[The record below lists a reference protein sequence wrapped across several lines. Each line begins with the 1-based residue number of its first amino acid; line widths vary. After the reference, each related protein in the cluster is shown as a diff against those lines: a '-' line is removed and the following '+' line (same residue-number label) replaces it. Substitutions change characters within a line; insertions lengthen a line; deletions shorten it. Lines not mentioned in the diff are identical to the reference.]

1 MNSSY
6 FVSEKRRPVFS
17 NSNLSY
23 FFYKL
28 LNRPQL
34 VLGTIFLVI
43 LSFLVL
49 TPLLEIIK
57 DSLSIQSYDIAY
69 LPNANIGDFS
79 FFHFERVFSGPLS
92 KALLINPLLNSIAI
106 GICVTLIGVSIGTI
120 FAWLIVRTNIRYKA
134 IFGALA
140 VVPYM
145 MPSWVLALAWLSL
158 FKNDRIGGA
167 EGMVTYFFGFQPP
180 NWISYGFFPIVIC
193 LSLHYYAYGYLL
205 MSGALASVDS
215 ELEDAGAICGM
226 NRRQRMWR
234 ITVPLLLPAL
244 GSAIVL
250 TFIRILGT
258 FGTPALLGLP
268 VRFYTFST
276 QIYASLNASNNGDAY
291 VLALVL
297 IVTAI
302 TCIWVNNR
310 VLGVRK
316 SFVTLTGKG
325 FRSREIDLGAWR
337 WLATIGVALFLAFT
351 VFLPLMILLW
361 ESLLIIPGDYNLTN
375 FTLEYWIG
383 DGTIDETYG
392 EPGVFQSDNIL
403 SSLWNSIKLGLSA
416 ALFNGII
423 GLLVGYAV
431 VRGRG
436 TILSKWLEGIAFA
449 PYIFPSI
456 AFGAIYIGMFSTSW
470 GPVPALYGTF
480 TILVL
485 ITVVKN
491 LPFTS
496 RTGIAAM
503 LQIDKS
509 LEETARVQGI
519 GWLKRMV
526 LIVIPLSFN
535 GLVSGMLL
543 TFITAMRELS
553 LIILLISP
561 SNMVLTGLLFNYNEQ
576 DMTQH
581 AGAVTLLLTFIII
594 SGSILARTIS
604 GGFGLSTLKNG

>member
-1 MNSSY
+1 MSKSTIS
-6 FVSEKRRPVFS
+6 F
-17 NSNLSY
+17 LL
-23 FFYKL
+23 YKL
-28 LNRPQL
+28 VNRPHLILGL
-34 VLGTIFLVI
+34 VFLIILG
-43 LSFLVL
+43 FLVL
-49 TPLLEIIK
+49 TPLFEIIK
-57 DSLSIQSYDIAY
+57 DSLSVQSYDIAY
-69 LPNANIGDFS
+69 LPDAKIGEFT
-79 FFHFERVFSGPLS
+79 FFHYERVFAGPLS
-92 KALLINPLLNSIAI
+92 KALLINPLLNSLLI
-106 GICVTLIGVSIGTI
+106 GICVTFIGVSTGTLL
-120 FAWLIVRTNIRYKA
+120 AWLIVRTNIRYKGV
-134 IFGALA
+134 FSALA

-167 EGMVTYFFGFQPP
+167 EGLFAYFIGIQPP
-180 NWISYGFFPIVIC
+180 NWVSYGFFPIVVC
-193 LSLHYYAYGYLL
+193 LALHYYAYGYLL
-205 MSGALASVDS
+205 MSGALVSVDT
-215 ELEDAGAICGM
+215 ELEDAGAISGM
-226 NRRQRMWR
+226 NRRQRMLR
-234 ITVPLLLPAL
+234 ITIPLLLPAL

-297 IVTAI
+297 ILTAI
-302 TCIWVNNR
+302 ICIWVNNR
-310 VLGVRK
+310 ILGVRK

-325 FRSREIDLGAWR
+325 FRSREIDLGVWR
-337 WLATIGVALFLAFT
+337 WIATIGVALFLATT
-351 VFLPLMILLW
+351 VFLPLIILLW
-361 ESLLIIPGDYNLTN
+361 ESLLIVPGDYNLSN
-375 FTLEYWIG
+375 FTFEYWIG
-383 DGTIDETYG
+383 DGSIDETYG
-392 EPGVFQSDNIL
+392 EPGVFQSGNIL
-403 SSLWNSIKLGLSA
+403 NSLWNSIRLGISA
-416 ALFNGII
+416 ALFNGFI
-423 GLLVGYAV
+423 GLMVGYAV

-436 TILSKWLEGIAFA
+436 TLLSKWLEGVAFA

-470 GPVPALYGTF
+470 GPIPALYGTF

-496 RTGIAAM
+496 RTGISAM

-509 LEETARVQGI
+509 IEETARVQGI
-519 GWLKRMV
+519 GWIKRMFK
-526 LIVIPLSFN
+526 IVIPLSSS

-561 SNMVLTGLLFNYNEQ
+561 SNMVLTGLLFFYNEQ
-576 DMTQH
+576 DMSQH
-581 AGAVTLLLTFIII
+581 AGAVTLLLTLIII
-594 SGSILARTIS
+594 SGSILARLIS
-604 GGFGLSTLKNG
+604 GGFGVNALKNG

>member
-1 MNSSY
+1 MSKSH
-6 FVSEKRRPVFS
+6 
-17 NSNLSY
+17 LTY

-28 LNRPQL
+28 INRPHL
-34 VLGTIFLVI
+34 VLGYVCLLI
-43 LSFLVL
+43 LGFLVL
-49 TPLLEIIK
+49 TPLLEIIR
-57 DSLSIQSYDIAY
+57 DSLSVQSYDIAY
-69 LPNANIGDFS
+69 LPEAKIGEFTL
-79 FFHFERVFSGPLS
+79 FHYYRVFVGPLS

-106 GICVTLIGVSIGTI
+106 GVCVTLIGVSIGTLL
-120 FAWLIVRTNIRYKA
+120 AWLIVKTNIRYKSF
-134 IFGALA
+134 FGALA

-167 EGMVTYFFGFQPP
+167 EGMFTYFFGIQPP

-226 NRRQRMWR
+226 NRRQRFWR
-234 ITVPLLLPAL
+234 ITLPLLLPAL

-302 TCIWVNNR
+302 TCIWINNR
-310 VLGVRK
+310 ILGVRK
-316 SFVTLTGKG
+316 SYVTLTGKG

-337 WLATIGVALFLAFT
+337 WMATLGVGLFLAST
-351 VFLPLMILLW
+351 VFLPLLILLW
-361 ESLLIIPGDYNLTN
+361 ESLLIVPGDYRLGN

-383 DGTIDETYG
+383 DGSIDETYG
-392 EPGVFQSDNIL
+392 EPGVFQSDNII

-416 ALFNGII
+416 AVFNGII

-436 TILSKWLEGIAFA
+436 TLLSKWLEGVAFA

-456 AFGAIYIGMFSTSW
+456 AFGAIYIGMFSNSW

-503 LQIDKS
+503 LQINQS
-509 LEETARVQGI
+509 IEETARIQGI
-519 GWLKRMV
+519 GWIKRMV
-526 LIVIPLSFN
+526 KIVIPLSFS

-576 DMTQH
+576 DMAQH
-581 AGAVTLLLTFIII
+581 AGAVTLLLTLMII
-594 SGSILARTIS
+594 SGSILARIVS
-604 GGFGLSTLKNG
+604 GGFGLSALKNG

>member
-1 MNSSY
+1 MSKSTISY
-6 FVSEKRRPVFS
+6 
-17 NSNLSY
+17 LL
-23 FFYKL
+23 YKL
-28 LNRPQL
+28 VNRPHL
-34 VLGTIFLVI
+34 ILGLFFLII
-43 LSFLVL
+43 LGFLVL
-49 TPLLEIIK
+49 SPLFEIIR
-57 DSLSIQSYDIAY
+57 DSLSVQSYDIAY
-69 LPNANIGDFS
+69 LPDAKIGEFTL
-79 FFHFERVFSGPLS
+79 FHYERVFAGPLS
-92 KALLINPLLNSIAI
+92 KALLINPLLNSLLI
-106 GICVTLIGVSIGTI
+106 GICVTFIGVSIGT
-120 FAWLIVRTNIRYKA
+120 FLAWLIVRTNIRYKGV
-134 IFGALA
+134 FGALA

-167 EGMVTYFFGFQPP
+167 EGLFAYFIGIQPP
-180 NWISYGFFPIVIC
+180 NWVSYGFFPIVVC
-193 LSLHYYAYGYLL
+193 LALHYYAYGYLL
-205 MSGALASVDS
+205 MSGALASVDT
-215 ELEDAGAICGM
+215 ELEDAGAISGM
-226 NRRQRMWR
+226 NRRQRMLR
-234 ITVPLLLPAL
+234 ITIPLLLPAL

-297 IVTAI
+297 ILTAI
-302 TCIWVNNR
+302 ICIWVNNR
-310 VLGVRK
+310 ILGVRK

-325 FRSREIDLGAWR
+325 FRSREIDLGVWR
-337 WLATIGVALFLAFT
+337 WIATIGVALFLATT
-351 VFLPLMILLW
+351 VFLPLIILLW
-361 ESLLIIPGDYNLTN
+361 ESLLIVPGDYNLSN
-375 FTLEYWIG
+375 FTFEYWFG
-383 DGTIDETYG
+383 DGSIDETYG
-392 EPGVFQSDNIL
+392 EPGVFQSGNIL
-403 SSLWNSIKLGLSA
+403 NSLWNSIRLGISA
-416 ALFNGII
+416 ALFNGFI
-423 GLLVGYAV
+423 GLMVGYAV

-436 TILSKWLEGIAFA
+436 TLLSKWLEGVAFA

-470 GPVPALYGTF
+470 GPIPALYGTF

-496 RTGIAAM
+496 RTGISAM

-509 LEETARVQGI
+509 IEESARVQGI
-519 GWLKRMV
+519 GWIKRMFK
-526 LIVIPLSFN
+526 IVIPLSSS

-561 SNMVLTGLLFNYNEQ
+561 SNMVLTGLLFFYNEQ
-576 DMTQH
+576 DMSQH
-581 AGAVTLLLTFIII
+581 AGAVTLLLTLIII
-594 SGSILARTIS
+594 SGSILARLIS
-604 GGFGLSTLKNG
+604 GGFGVNALKNG

>member
-1 MNSSY
+1 MSKSTISY
-6 FVSEKRRPVFS
+6 
-17 NSNLSY
+17 LL
-23 FFYKL
+23 YKL
-28 LNRPQL
+28 VNRPHL
-34 VLGTIFLVI
+34 ILGLFFLII
-43 LSFLVL
+43 LGFLVL
-49 TPLLEIIK
+49 TPLFEIIK
-57 DSLSIQSYDIAY
+57 DSLSVQSYDIAY
-69 LPNANIGDFS
+69 LPDAKIGEFT
-79 FFHFERVFSGPLS
+79 FFHYERVFAGPLS
-92 KALLINPLLNSIAI
+92 KALLINPLLNSLLI
-106 GICVTLIGVSIGTI
+106 GICVTFIGVSIGT
-120 FAWLIVRTNIRYKA
+120 FLAWLIVRTNIRYKGV
-134 IFGALA
+134 FGALA

-167 EGMVTYFFGFQPP
+167 EGLFAYFIGIQPP
-180 NWISYGFFPIVIC
+180 NWVSYGFFPIVVC
-193 LSLHYYAYGYLL
+193 LALHYYAYGYLL
-205 MSGALASVDS
+205 MSGALASVDT
-215 ELEDAGAICGM
+215 ELEDAGAISGM
-226 NRRQRMWR
+226 NRRQRMLR
-234 ITVPLLLPAL
+234 ITIPLLLPAL

-297 IVTAI
+297 ILTAI
-302 TCIWVNNR
+302 ICIWVNNR
-310 VLGVRK
+310 ILGVRK

-325 FRSREIDLGAWR
+325 FRSREIDLGVWR
-337 WLATIGVALFLAFT
+337 WIATIGVALFLATT
-351 VFLPLMILLW
+351 VFLPLIILLW
-361 ESLLIIPGDYNLTN
+361 ESLLIVPGDYNLSN
-375 FTLEYWIG
+375 FTFEYWIG
-383 DGTIDETYG
+383 DGSIDETYG
-392 EPGVFQSDNIL
+392 EPGVFQSGNIL
-403 SSLWNSIKLGLSA
+403 NSLWNSIRLGISA
-416 ALFNGII
+416 ALFNGFI
-423 GLLVGYAV
+423 GLMVGYAV

-436 TILSKWLEGIAFA
+436 TLLSKWLEGVAFA

-470 GPVPALYGTF
+470 GPIPALYGTF

-496 RTGIAAM
+496 RTGISAM

-509 LEETARVQGI
+509 IEETARVQGI
-519 GWLKRMV
+519 GWIKRMFK
-526 LIVIPLSFN
+526 IVIPLSSS

-561 SNMVLTGLLFNYNEQ
+561 SNMVLTGLLFFYNEQ
-576 DMTQH
+576 DMSQH
-581 AGAVTLLLTFIII
+581 AGAVTLLLTLIII
-594 SGSILARTIS
+594 SGSILARLIS
-604 GGFGLSTLKNG
+604 GGFGVNALKNG

>member
-1 MNSSY
+1 MSKSTISY
-6 FVSEKRRPVFS
+6 
-17 NSNLSY
+17 LL
-23 FFYKL
+23 YKL
-28 LNRPQL
+28 VNRPHLILGL
-34 VLGTIFLVI
+34 VFLIILG
-43 LSFLVL
+43 FLVL
-49 TPLLEIIK
+49 TPLFEIIK
-57 DSLSIQSYDIAY
+57 DSLSVQSYDIAY
-69 LPNANIGDFS
+69 LPDAKIGEFT
-79 FFHFERVFSGPLS
+79 FFHYERVFAGPLS
-92 KALLINPLLNSIAI
+92 KALLINPLLNSLLI
-106 GICVTLIGVSIGTI
+106 GICVTFIGVSIGT
-120 FAWLIVRTNIRYKA
+120 FLAWLIVRTNIRYKGV
-134 IFGALA
+134 FGALA

-167 EGMVTYFFGFQPP
+167 EGLFAYFIGIQPP
-180 NWISYGFFPIVIC
+180 NWVSYGFFPIVVC
-193 LSLHYYAYGYLL
+193 LALHYYAYGYLL
-205 MSGALASVDS
+205 MSGALASVDT
-215 ELEDAGAICGM
+215 ELEDAGAISGM
-226 NRRQRMWR
+226 NRRQRMLR
-234 ITVPLLLPAL
+234 ITIPLLLPAL

-297 IVTAI
+297 ILTAI
-302 TCIWVNNR
+302 ICIWVNNR
-310 VLGVRK
+310 ILGVRK

-325 FRSREIDLGAWR
+325 FRSREIDLGVWR
-337 WLATIGVALFLAFT
+337 WIATLGVALFLATT
-351 VFLPLMILLW
+351 VFLPLIILLW
-361 ESLLIIPGDYNLTN
+361 ESLLIVPGDYNLSN
-375 FTLEYWIG
+375 FTFEYWIG
-383 DGTIDETYG
+383 DGSIDETYG
-392 EPGVFQSDNIL
+392 EPGVFQSGNIL
-403 SSLWNSIKLGLSA
+403 NSLWNSIRLGISA
-416 ALFNGII
+416 ALFNGFI
-423 GLLVGYAV
+423 GLMVGYAV

-436 TILSKWLEGIAFA
+436 TLLSKWLEGVAFA

-470 GPVPALYGTF
+470 GPIPALYGTF

-496 RTGIAAM
+496 RTGISAM

-509 LEETARVQGI
+509 IEETARVQGI
-519 GWLKRMV
+519 GWIKRMFK
-526 LIVIPLSFN
+526 IVIPLSSS

-561 SNMVLTGLLFNYNEQ
+561 SNMVLTGLLFFYNEQ
-576 DMTQH
+576 DMSQH
-581 AGAVTLLLTFIII
+581 AGAVTLLLTLIII
-594 SGSILARTIS
+594 SGSILARLIS
-604 GGFGLSTLKNG
+604 GGFGVNALKNG

>member
-1 MNSSY
+1 MSKSTISY
-6 FVSEKRRPVFS
+6 
-17 NSNLSY
+17 LL
-23 FFYKL
+23 YKL
-28 LNRPQL
+28 VNRPHL
-34 VLGTIFLVI
+34 ILGLIFLII
-43 LSFLVL
+43 LGFLVL
-49 TPLLEIIK
+49 TPLFEIIK
-57 DSLSIQSYDIAY
+57 DSLSVQSYDIAY
-69 LPNANIGDFS
+69 LPDAKIGEFT
-79 FFHFERVFSGPLS
+79 FFHYERVFAGPLS
-92 KALLINPLLNSIAI
+92 KALLINPLLNSLLI
-106 GICVTLIGVSIGTI
+106 GICVTFIGVSIGT
-120 FAWLIVRTNIRYKA
+120 FLAWLIVRTNIRYKGV
-134 IFGALA
+134 FGALA

-167 EGMVTYFFGFQPP
+167 EGLFAYFIGIQPP
-180 NWISYGFFPIVIC
+180 NWVSYGFFPIVVC
-193 LSLHYYAYGYLL
+193 LALHYYAYGYLL
-205 MSGALASVDS
+205 MSGALASVDT
-215 ELEDAGAICGM
+215 ELEDAGAISGM
-226 NRRQRMWR
+226 NRRQRMLR
-234 ITVPLLLPAL
+234 ITIPLLLPAL

-297 IVTAI
+297 ILTAI
-302 TCIWVNNR
+302 ICIWVNNR
-310 VLGVRK
+310 ILGVRK

-325 FRSREIDLGAWR
+325 FRSREIDLGVWR
-337 WLATIGVALFLAFT
+337 WIATIGVALFLATT
-351 VFLPLMILLW
+351 VFLPLIILLW
-361 ESLLIIPGDYNLTN
+361 ESLLIVPGDYNLSN
-375 FTLEYWIG
+375 FTFEYWFG
-383 DGTIDETYG
+383 DGSIDETYG
-392 EPGVFQSDNIL
+392 EPGVFQSGNIL
-403 SSLWNSIKLGLSA
+403 NSLWNSIRLGISA
-416 ALFNGII
+416 ALFNGFI
-423 GLLVGYAV
+423 GLMVGYAV

-436 TILSKWLEGIAFA
+436 TLLSKWLEGVAFA

-470 GPVPALYGTF
+470 GPIPALYGTF

-496 RTGIAAM
+496 RTGISAM

-509 LEETARVQGI
+509 IEETARVQGI
-519 GWLKRMV
+519 GWIKRMFK
-526 LIVIPLSFN
+526 IVIPLSSS

-561 SNMVLTGLLFNYNEQ
+561 SNMVLTGLLFFYNEQ
-576 DMTQH
+576 DMSQH
-581 AGAVTLLLTFIII
+581 AGAVTLLLTLIII
-594 SGSILARTIS
+594 SGSILARMIS
-604 GGFGLSTLKNG
+604 GGFGVNALKNG

>member
-1 MNSSY
+1 MSKSH
-6 FVSEKRRPVFS
+6 
-17 NSNLSY
+17 LTY

-28 LNRPQL
+28 INRPHL
-34 VLGTIFLVI
+34 VLGSFCLLI
-43 LSFLVL
+43 LGFLVL
-49 TPLLEIIK
+49 TPLLEIIR
-57 DSLSIQSYDIAY
+57 DSLSVQSYDIAY
-69 LPNANIGDFS
+69 LPEAKIGEFT
-79 FFHFERVFSGPLS
+79 FFHYDRVFIGPLS

-106 GICVTLIGVSIGTI
+106 GVCVTLIGVSIGTLL
-120 FAWLIVRTNIRYKA
+120 AWLIVKTNIRYKSF
-134 IFGALA
+134 FGALA

-167 EGMVTYFFGFQPP
+167 EGMFTYFFGIQPP

-226 NRRQRMWR
+226 SRRQRLWR
-234 ITVPLLLPAL
+234 ITLPLLLPAL

-302 TCIWVNNR
+302 TCIWINNR

-316 SFVTLTGKG
+316 SYVTLTGKG

-337 WLATIGVALFLAFT
+337 WMATLGVGLFLAST
-351 VFLPLMILLW
+351 VFLPLLILLW
-361 ESLLIIPGDYNLTN
+361 ESLLIVPGDYHLGN

-383 DGTIDETYG
+383 DGSIDETYG
-392 EPGVFQSDNIL
+392 EPGVFQSDNII

-416 ALFNGII
+416 AFFNGII

-436 TILSKWLEGIAFA
+436 TLLSKWLEGVAFA

-456 AFGAIYIGMFSTSW
+456 AFGAIYIGMFSNSW

-503 LQIDKS
+503 LQIDQS
-509 LEETARVQGI
+509 IEETARVQGI
-519 GWLKRMV
+519 GWIKRMV
-526 LIVIPLSFN
+526 KIVIPLSFS

-576 DMTQH
+576 DMAQH
-581 AGAVTLLLTFIII
+581 AGAVTLLLTLMII
-594 SGSILARTIS
+594 SGSILARIVS
-604 GGFGLSTLKNG
+604 GGFGLSALKNG